1 MIFNFYGLVYLI
13 ASIICLLVI
22 KNYLKRKKMD
32 QELAYGLILSLIV
45 GLIIGARIFFCFY
58 YEFDY
63 FTKNFVEIFY
73 IWQGG
78 LSFHG
83 GLIGLLIGGYIFCK
97 KNKIDFLEIGDVLS
111 IPIALFLAIGRIA
124 NFMNSELYG
133 TITKVPWCVKFENAN
148 GCRHPVQ
155 VYNSIINFFIFLN
168 LLYLSRKKMKKGTLL
183 LLFIFLTSFLRFF
196 IDFFRQYQNYYF
208 GLGEGQ
214 YLNILFSIVSLLIIL
229 IRTKK

>member
-73 IWQGG
+73 
-78 LSFHG
+78 
-83 GLIGLLIGGYIFCK
+83 
-97 KNKIDFLEIGDVLS
+97 ND
-111 IPIALFLAIGRIA
+111 
-124 NFMNSELYG
+124 
-133 TITKVPWCVKFENAN
+133 
-148 GCRHPVQ
+148 
-155 VYNSIINFFIFLN
+155 
-168 LLYLSRKKMKKGTLL
+168 
-183 LLFIFLTSFLRFF
+183 
-196 IDFFRQYQNYYF
+196 
-208 GLGEGQ
+208 
-214 YLNILFSIVSLLIIL
+214 
-229 IRTKK
+229 